1 MTDGNAYLI
10 LGFCSYLVKQLGSLP
25 PDNYV
30 FSQEN
35 ALFSA
40 VDEIYHFMFL
50 III

>member
-10 LGFCSYLVKQLGSLP
+10 LGFCSYLVKQLESLP

-35 ALFSA
+35 TFVFCCRWNITLLC
-40 VDEIYHFMFL
+40 FL
-50 III
+50 L